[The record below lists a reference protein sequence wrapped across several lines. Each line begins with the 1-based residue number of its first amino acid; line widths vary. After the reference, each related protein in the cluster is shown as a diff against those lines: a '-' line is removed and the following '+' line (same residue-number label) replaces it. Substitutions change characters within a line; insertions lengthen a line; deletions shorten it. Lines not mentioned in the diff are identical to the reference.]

1 MATPANDANTGKLI
15 VNDLDANFIV
25 EAGAGTGKTYALVSR
40 VVALVK
46 SGTPMPGIVAITFT
60 EAAAAELSE
69 RIRSR
74 LEQLLDA
81 EYRAGEDDLLAD
93 GWDDCRHRQLVEKA
107 IGELDQA
114 SIQTIHSFA
123 AQILRERPL
132 DAGLPP
138 GWVTL
143 DEVEANQRFAEE
155 WDEWLD
161 WALGKDTGVGEE
173 LRSAMTYLLES
184 NIGINNWRTIAQTFS
199 DKYDSLIDNGTIP
212 IIDLT
217 AIAQSTLADLQA
229 LAQECTNHSDTTF
242 GQLCSAM
249 ATVQAV
255 LDCASDTIAAQ
266 EALANGATVDYAGA
280 AGSSNRNW
288 NRPARQI
295 RSEFRE
301 IGRAFQNQV
310 RVAPLIP
317 LLRNLR
323 QRFAV
328 DYEARRKAEGVATFD
343 DLLVWTRDLL
353 RDDADA
359 RAHCRQKYSRILID
373 EFQDTDPLQA
383 EIAFY
388 LASKPDADIGGQPWP
403 TLPLEPGK
411 LFIVGDDKQSI
422 YRFRNADIAVVQ
434 QVKDGGQLAALPL
447 SENRRSQKPALDWV
461 NAVFG
466 GADDAAGLM
475 QAEAGVQ
482 AEYVALQPNAGIQQ
496 DGLGSAQVF
505 GGPVADNAAAYRAQQ
520 AKDVANLIAAY
531 AGANAP
537 HRLEVYDKDTRGK
550 RPANLRDVCILIRS
564 RTGLGTLLRALEGER
579 GPNAA
584 DASNIPYR
592 LAGGSLYFDTQE
604 VQDLLNC
611 LRAIDDPTD
620 EVSVV
625 AALRAP
631 ALACSDADLLR
642 WRDACGQSLWNYQ
655 SRRLRDAEDDDAPD
669 AEGRAALRSVA
680 PVWEGMRILREYHA
694 RSRTDSVAQ
703 VIADFIRDRRLDELD
718 RAENRPRE
726 IWRRRQFLIEQAR
739 AQEYDRAN
747 GAGAAPLTL
756 RQFLRWAETMQ
767 DERQRISDTAVPET
781 DDDAVQ
787 IMTIHAAKGLEFPI
801 VILLGLADNPS
812 ANAGSALFD
821 RADGAVEV
829 KLGAL
834 QTPGYAVLQQQE
846 QAHAAAE
853 LVRLAYVAATRARDH
868 LLVSLHRSDTSRSNH
883 SNGTA
888 AQIDAM
894 PAGALPH
901 QRVPDDILAVWRR
914 PPPEPAAGGAGDYD
928 LDGWQK
934 DRADAIAGRSRRQAA
949 TATWVAEM
957 MRRKDTVADAAADDG
972 VALDDKEKE
981 RAERYSRGRG
991 GTSLGSA
998 VHGALQDLVTELQAD
1013 GKLPLEDSVDMAQEV
1028 VAGLNEDIRRLAK
1041 HHAAENDIGGRE
1053 GEIRPLVEQALQH
1066 KAVVKALRARNGL
1079 WPEISVA
1086 APLDDSPSP
1095 VVMEGIIDLLY
1106 QDDEGQMVILDY
1118 KTDRVR
1124 NEADVAAKMKYY
1136 QYQGAAYAVAVEQAT
1151 GKTVKSVQFLFIRH
1165 ADPDSRLQ
1173 EVVNWRELAGELKET
1188 VAAGAT

>member
-1 MATPANDANTGKLI
+1 MMATPANDASTGKRI

-46 SGTPMPGIVAITFT
+46 SGTPMPSIVAITFT

-81 EYRAGEDDLLAD
+81 EYRAGEDDRLAD
-93 GWDDCRHRQLVEKA
+93 GWDDGRHRQLVEKA

-143 DEVEANQRFAEE
+143 DGVEANQRFAEE

-184 NIGINNWRTIAQTFS
+184 NIGINNWRTIAQAFS
-199 DKYDSLIDNGTIP
+199 DKCDRLADGNSIP
-212 IIDLT
+212 NTDLH
-217 AIAQSTLADLQA
+217 AIAQNTLEMLQE
-229 LAQECTNHSDTTF
+229 LAKECTNHTDRLF
-242 GQLCSAM
+242 GQLSGAI
-249 ATVQAV
+249 ATVQDV
-255 LDCASDTIAAQ
+255 LAHASDSVAAAN
-266 EALANGATVDYAGA
+266 ALKAGAPVDYNGNV
-280 AGSSNRNW
+280 GSGGNW
-288 NRPARQI
+288 NRPATQI
-295 RSEFRE
+295 RSEFRA
-301 IGRAFQNQV
+301 IGRSFQNKV
-310 RVAPLIP
+310 KVARMLP
-317 LLRNLR
+317 LLHNLR

-353 RDDADA
+353 RDDAGA

-388 LASKPDADIGGQPWP
+388 LASKPDADIGEQPWHE
-403 TLPLEPGK
+403 LPLEPGK

-434 QVKDGGQLAALPL
+434 QVKAGGQLAALPL

-461 NAVFG
+461 NAVFD
-466 GADDAAGLM
+466 GADDATGLM
-475 QAEAGVQ
+475 AAEAGVQ
-482 AEYVALQPNAGIQQ
+482 AEYVALQPNEGIQQ
-496 DGLGSAQVF
+496 DGLGSVQVF
-505 GGPVADNAAAYRAQQ
+505 GGPYDLPADPLRIKQAEQVAR
-520 AKDVANLIAAY
+520 LIAAY
-531 AGANAP
+531 AGENAP
-537 HRLEVYDKDTRGK
+537 HRLEVYDKDTREK
-550 RPANLRDVCILIRS
+550 RPAKLRDVCILIRS
-564 RTGLGTLLRALEGER
+564 RTGLGVLLRALEGER
-579 GPNAA
+579 GINPA
-584 DASNIPYR
+584 DVGNIPCR

-655 SRRLRDAEDDDAPD
+655 SRRLRDAEDDDD
-669 AEGRAALRSVA
+669 ADAGRRAALRAVS
-680 PVWEGMRILREYHA
+680 PVWDGMRILREYHA

-703 VIADFIRDRRLDELD
+703 LIADFIRDHRLDELD

-739 AQEYDRAN
+739 AQEYDRAT

-767 DERQRISDTAVPET
+767 DERPRISDTAVPET

-821 RADGAVEV
+821 RSDGTVAV

-834 QTPGYAVLQQQE
+834 QTPGYAVLQGQE
-846 QAHAAAE
+846 QAHAVAE
-853 LVRLAYVAATRARDH
+853 QVRLAYVAATRARDH

-883 SNGTA
+883 SNGIA

-894 PAGALPH
+894 AAGALPH
-901 QRVPDDILAVWRR
+901 QRVPDDILAAWRR

-934 DRADAIAGRSRRQAA
+934 DRAVAIAGRSRRQAA

-957 MRRKDTVADAAADDG
+957 ARRKDTVADAAADDG

-1013 GKLPLEDSVDMAQEV
+1013 GKLPLGDDVSIARLVD
-1028 VAGLNEDIRRLAK
+1028 GLNDDISRLAK

-1086 APLDDSPSP
+1086 APLDDGPSP
-1095 VVMEGIIDLLY
+1095 VVLEGIIDLLY

-1136 QYQGAAYAVAVEQAT
+1136 RYQGAAYAVAVEQAT
-1151 GKTVKSVQFLFIRH
+1151 GRTVKSVQFLFIRH
-1165 ADPDSRLQ
+1165 ADPESRLQ
-1173 EVVNWRELAGELKET
+1173 EVANWRELTGELKET
-1188 VAAGAT
+1188 VAAGAA

>member
-1 MATPANDANTGKLI
+1 MATPANDAGTSQRI

-81 EYRAGEDDLLAD
+81 EYRAGEDDRLAD
-93 GWDDCRHRQLVEKA
+93 GWDDSRHRQLVEKA

-161 WALGKDTGVGEE
+161 WALGKDTGMGEE
-173 LRSAMTYLLES
+173 LQSAMTCLLES
-184 NIGINNWRTIAQTFS
+184 NISINNWRAIAQVFS
-199 DKYDSLIDNGTIP
+199 DKYDRLINNGAIP
-212 IIDLT
+212 IIDL
-217 AIAQSTLADLQA
+217 AAVAQSTLADFQA

-242 GQLCSAM
+242 VQLRSAT

-301 IGRAFQNQV
+301 IGRAFQNKV
-310 RVAPLIP
+310 RVAPLLP
-317 LLRNLR
+317 LLHNLR

-353 RDDADA
+353 RDNAGA

-388 LASKPDADIGGQPWP
+388 LASKPDADIGGQPWHE
-403 TLPLEPGK
+403 LPLEPGK

-466 GADDAAGLM
+466 GGDDAAGLM

-505 GGPVADNAAAYRAQQ
+505 GGPTPGNAAAYRAQQ

-531 AGANAP
+531 AGENAP
-537 HRLEVYDKDTRGK
+537 HRLEVYDKDTREK
-550 RPANLRDVCILIRS
+550 RPARLRDVCILIRS
-564 RTGLGTLLRALEGER
+564 RTGLGVLLRALEGER
-579 GPNAA
+579 GPNT
-584 DASNIPYR
+584 DEVSNIPYR

-669 AEGRAALRSVA
+669 AEGRAALRSVS
-680 PVWEGMRILREYHA
+680 PVWDGMRILREYHA

-703 VIADFIRDRRLDELD
+703 LIADFIRDRRLDELD
-718 RAENRPRE
+718 RAESRPRE

-756 RQFLRWAETMQ
+756 RQFLRWAETMP
-767 DERQRISDTAVPET
+767 DERPRISDTAVPET

-821 RADGAVEV
+821 RTDGAVEV

-834 QTPGYAVLQQQE
+834 QTPGYAVLQEQE
-846 QAHAAAE
+846 KAHAAAE
-853 LVRLAYVAATRARDH
+853 QVRLAYVAATRARDH
-868 LLVSLHRSDTSRSNH
+868 LLVSLHQSTASGNQH
-883 SNGTA
+883 SNGIA
-888 AQIDAM
+888 AKINAM

-901 QRVPDDILAVWRR
+901 QRVPDDMFAAWRR
-914 PPPEPAAGGAGDYD
+914 PLPEPAAVGAGDYD
-928 LDGWQK
+928 PDGWQK
-934 DRADAIAGRSRRQAA
+934 DRAVAIAGRSRRQAA

-957 MRRKDTVADAAADDG
+957 ARRKDKDADAAADDG

-998 VHGALQDLVTELQAD
+998 VHGALQDLVTELQSG

-1028 VAGLNEDIRRLAK
+1028 VAGLNEDILRLAK

-1118 KTDRVR
+1118 KTDQVR
-1124 NEADVAAKMKYY
+1124 NEADVAARMKYY
-1136 QYQGAAYAVAVEQAT
+1136 RYQGAAYAVAVEQAT

-1165 ADPDSRLQ
+1165 ADPESRLQ
-1173 EVVNWRELAGELKET
+1173 EVANWRELAGELKET
-1188 VAAGAT
+1188 VAAGAA

>member
-1 MATPANDANTGKLI
+1 MATPANDASTGKRI

-81 EYRAGEDDLLAD
+81 EYRAGDGDLLAD
-93 GWDDCRHRQLVEKA
+93 GWDDGRHRQLVEKA

-143 DEVEANQRFAEE
+143 DEVEANQRFADE

-161 WALGKDTGVGEE
+161 WALGKDTGVGEDIQNNLRYSFEVGIKIKNWHDIAKAFSEKFDKIRDQVSVADYDLRLVMQHTLQQLKE
-173 LRSAMTYLLES
+173 LQSKCNNSSDALYRRIDRGIASVENALRVAFDPVTVASMGLDFPPGQGGAPS
-184 NIGINNWRTIAQTFS
+184 NWSIT
-199 DKYDSLIDNGTIP
+199 P
-212 IIDLT
+212 
-217 AIAQSTLADLQA
+217 
-229 LAQECTNHSDTTF
+229 
-242 GQLCSAM
+242 
-249 ATVQAV
+249 
-255 LDCASDTIAAQ
+255 Q
-266 EALANGATVDYAGA
+266 EA
-280 AGSSNRNW
+280 RNEI
-288 NRPARQI
+288 NSVIRPAFNHAI
-295 RSEFRE
+295 KS
-301 IGRAFQNQV
+301 
-310 RVAPLIP
+310 APLLPI
-317 LLRNLR
+317 LHNLR

-388 LASKPDADIGGQPWP
+388 LACKPNADIGGQPWP

-434 QVKDGGQLAALPL
+434 QVKDGGQLEALPL
-447 SENRRSQKPALDWV
+447 SENRRSQKPALDWG

-466 GADDAAGLM
+466 GGDDAAGLM
-475 QAEAGVQ
+475 LAEAGVQ

-496 DGLGSAQVF
+496 DGLGSVQVF
-505 GGPVADNAAAYRAQQ
+505 GGPYELPADPLRIKQAEQVAR
-520 AKDVANLIAAY
+520 LIAAY
-531 AGANAP
+531 AGENAP
-537 HRLEVYDKDTRGK
+537 HRLDVYDKDTREK
-550 RPANLRDVCILIRS
+550 RPAKLRDVCILIRS
-564 RTGLGTLLRALEGER
+564 RTGLGVLLRALDDNR

-584 DASNIPYR
+584 DVSNIPYR

-655 SRRLRDAEDDDAPD
+655 SRRLRDAEDDADDAD
-669 AEGRAALRSVA
+669 AGRRAALRAVA
-680 PVWEGMRILREYHA
+680 PVWDGMRILREYHA

-718 RAENRPRE
+718 RAENRHRE

-821 RADGAVEV
+821 RTDGAVEV
-829 KLGAL
+829 KLGNL
-834 QTPGYAVLQQQE
+834 QTPGYAVLQEQE
-846 QAHAAAE
+846 KAHAAAE
-853 LVRLAYVAATRARDH
+853 QVRLAYVAATRARDH
-868 LLVSLHRSDTSRSNH
+868 LLVSLHQSTASGNQH
-883 SNGTA
+883 SNGIA
-888 AQIDAM
+888 AKINAM

-901 QRVPDDILAVWRR
+901 RRVPDDILAAWRR

-957 MRRKDTVADAAADDG
+957 ARRKDADADAAADDG

-998 VHGALQDLVTELQAD
+998 VHGALQDMVTELQSD
-1013 GKLPLEDSVDMAQEV
+1013 GKLPLDDSVDMAQEV
-1028 VAGLNEDIRRLAK
+1028 VAVLNEDIRRLAK

-1136 QYQGAAYAVAVEQAT
+1136 RYQGAAYAVAVEQAT

-1165 ADPDSRLQ
+1165 ADPKSRLQ
-1173 EVVNWRELAGELKET
+1173 EVVNWRQLTGELKET

>member
-1 MATPANDANTGKLI
+1 MATPANDANTGKRI

-46 SGTPMPGIVAITFT
+46 SGTPMPSIVAITFT

-81 EYRAGEDDLLAD
+81 AYRAGEDDRLAD
-93 GWDDCRHRQLVEKA
+93 RWDDCRHRQLVGKA

-132 DAGLPP
+132 AAGLPP

-143 DEVEANQRFAEE
+143 DGVEANQRFAEE

-184 NIGINNWRTIAQTFS
+184 NIGINNWRTIAQAFS
-199 DKYDSLIDNGTIP
+199 DKCDRLADGNSIP
-212 IIDLT
+212 NTDLH
-217 AIAQSTLADLQA
+217 AIAQNTLEMLQE
-229 LAQECTNHSDTTF
+229 LAKECTNRTDRLF
-242 GQLCSAM
+242 GQLSGAI
-249 ATVQAV
+249 ATVQDV
-255 LDCASDTIAAQ
+255 LAYASDSVAAAK
-266 EALANGATVDYAGA
+266 ALKAGAPVDYNGNV
-280 AGSSNRNW
+280 GSGGNW
-288 NRPARQI
+288 NRPATQI

-301 IGRAFQNQV
+301 IGRAFQNKV
-310 RVAPLIP
+310 RVAPLLPI
-317 LLRNLR
+317 LRNLR

-328 DYEARRKAEGVATFD
+328 DYEARRKAEGIATFD

-353 RDDADA
+353 RDNAGA

-388 LASKPDADIGGQPWP
+388 LASKPDADIGGQPWH

-434 QVKDGGQLAALPL
+434 QVKAGGQLEALPL

-466 GADDAAGLM
+466 GGDDAAGLM
-475 QAEAGVQ
+475 LAAGGVQ
-482 AEYVALQPNAGIQQ
+482 AEYVALQPNEGIQQ
-496 DGLGSAQVF
+496 DGLGSVQVF
-505 GGPVADNAAAYRAQQ
+505 GGPMDDNAAAYRTQQ

-531 AGANAP
+531 AGENAP
-537 HRLEVYDKDTRGK
+537 HRLEVYDKDTREK
-550 RPANLRDVCILIRS
+550 RPAKLRDVCILIRS
-564 RTGLGTLLRALEGER
+564 RTGLGVLLRALDGDT
-579 GPNAA
+579 NAA
-584 DASNIPYR
+584 DVSNIPYR

-620 EVSVV
+620 EVAVV

-655 SRRLRDAEDDDAPD
+655 SRRLRDAEDDDADDPD

-680 PVWEGMRILREYHA
+680 PVWDGMRILREYHA

-739 AQEYDRAN
+739 AQEYDRAT

-767 DERQRISDTAVPET
+767 DERPRISDTAVPET

-821 RADGAVEV
+821 RSDGAVAV

-834 QTPGYAVLQQQE
+834 QTPGYAVLQEQE

-853 LVRLAYVAATRARDH
+853 QVRLAYVAATRARDH
-868 LLVSLHRSDTSRSNH
+868 LLVSLYRSDTSRSNH
-883 SNGTA
+883 SNGIA

-901 QRVPDDILAVWRR
+901 QRVPDDILAAWRR
-914 PPPEPAAGGAGDYD
+914 PLPEPAAGGAGDYD

-934 DRADAIAGRSRRQAA
+934 ARAAAIAGRSRRQAA

-957 MRRKDTVADAAADDG
+957 ARRKDTVADAAADDG

-998 VHGALQDLVTELQAD
+998 VHGALQDLVTELQSD
-1013 GKLPLEDSVDMAQEV
+1013 GKLPLDDSVDMAQEV
-1028 VAGLNEDIRRLAK
+1028 VGGLNEDILRLAK

-1095 VVMEGIIDLLY
+1095 VVLEGIIDLLY

-1136 QYQGAAYAVAVEQAT
+1136 RYQGAAYAVAVEQAT

-1165 ADPDSRLQ
+1165 ADPKSRLQ

-1188 VAAGAT
+1188 VAAGAA

>member
-1 MATPANDANTGKLI
+1 MATPANDANTGKRI
-15 VNDLDANFIV
+15 VDDLDANFIV

-81 EYRAGEDDLLAD
+81 EYRAGEDDRLAD

-143 DEVEANQRFAEE
+143 DGVEANQRFAEE

-173 LRSAMTYLLES
+173 LQSAMTYLLES
-184 NIGINNWRTIAQTFS
+184 NIGINNWRAIAQAFS
-199 DKYDSLIDNGTIP
+199 DKCDRLADGNSIP
-212 IIDLT
+212 NTDLH
-217 AIAQSTLADLQA
+217 AIAQNTLEMLQE
-229 LAQECTNHSDTTF
+229 LTKECTNHTDRLF
-242 GQLCSAM
+242 GQLSGAI
-249 ATVQAV
+249 ATVQDV
-255 LDCASDTIAAQ
+255 LAHASDSVAAAK
-266 EALANGATVDYAGA
+266 ALKAGAPVDYNGNV
-280 AGSSNRNW
+280 GSGGNW
-288 NRPARQI
+288 NRPATQI

-301 IGRAFQNQV
+301 IGRAFQNKV
-310 RVAPLIP
+310 RVAPLLP
-317 LLRNLR
+317 LLHNLR

-328 DYEARRKAEGVATFD
+328 DYEARRKAEGIATFD

-353 RDDADA
+353 RDDAGA

-388 LASKPDADIGGQPWP
+388 LASKPDADIGGQPWH

-447 SENRRSQKPALDWV
+447 SENRRSQKPALDWG

-466 GADDAAGLM
+466 GGDDAAGLM
-475 QAEAGVQ
+475 LAEAGIQ
-482 AEYVALQPNAGIQQ
+482 AEYVALQPNEGIQQ
-496 DGLGSAQVF
+496 DGLGSVQVF
-505 GGPVADNAAAYRAQQ
+505 GGPYDLPADPLRIKQAEQVAR
-520 AKDVANLIAAY
+520 LIAAY
-531 AGANAP
+531 AGENAP
-537 HRLEVYDKDTRGK
+537 HRLEVYDKDTREK

-564 RTGLGTLLRALEGER
+564 RTGLGVLLRALDGDT
-579 GPNAA
+579 NAA
-584 DASNIPYR
+584 DVSNIPYR

-642 WRDACGQSLWNYQ
+642 WRDACGRSLWNYQ
-655 SRRLRDAEDDDAPD
+655 SRRLRDAEDDAADAD
-669 AEGRAALRSVA
+669 AGRRAALRSVA
-680 PVWEGMRILREYHA
+680 PVWDGMRILREYHA

-821 RADGAVEV
+821 RADEAVAV
-829 KLGAL
+829 KLGNL

-853 LVRLAYVAATRARDH
+853 QVRLAYVAATRARDH
-868 LLVSLHRSDTSRSNH
+868 LLVSLHQSTASGNQH
-883 SNGTA
+883 SNGIA
-888 AQIDAM
+888 AKINAM
-894 PAGALPH
+894 AAGALPH
-901 QRVPDDILAVWRR
+901 QRVPDDILAARRR
-914 PPPEPAAGGAGDYD
+914 PTQEPVAGGAGDYD

-934 DRADAIAGRSRRQAA
+934 DRAAAIADRSRRQAA

-957 MRRKDTVADAAADDG
+957 ARRKDTDADAAADDG

-1013 GKLPLEDSVDMAQEV
+1013 GKLPLDGDVNIARLVE
-1028 VAGLNEDIRRLAK
+1028 GLNEDIPRLAK

-1095 VVMEGIIDLLY
+1095 VVLEGIIDLLY
-1106 QDDEGQMVILDY
+1106 QDDDGQMVILDY

-1124 NEADVAAKMKYY
+1124 NEADMAAKMKYY
-1136 QYQGAAYAVAVEQAT
+1136 RYQGAAYAVAVEQAT
-1151 GKTVKSVQFLFIRH
+1151 GRTVKSVQFLFIRH

-1173 EVVNWRELAGELKET
+1173 EVANWRELAGELKET
-1188 VAAGAT
+1188 VAAGAA